1 MGGAFA
7 LDGVTIIPL
16 LDIGE
21 VTARILDFND
31 PDRVLERQTVHWIG
45 RYPSAATLVRMTEHT

>member
-16 LDIGE
+16 SDIGE